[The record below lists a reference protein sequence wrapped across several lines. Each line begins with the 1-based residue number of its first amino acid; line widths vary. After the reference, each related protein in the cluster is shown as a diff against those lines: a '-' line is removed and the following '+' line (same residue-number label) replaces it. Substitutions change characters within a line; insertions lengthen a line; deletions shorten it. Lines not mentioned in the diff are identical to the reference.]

1 VSGLRTIPRE
11 GLVQAT
17 INVLREQVAAGF
29 WPVGSRIPT
38 ESELT
43 RQLGVSR
50 NTLREA
56 VRALIHSGLLEA
68 RQGQGTYVMAVDGVN
83 RTLTQ
88 FLGEGGLVE
97 VLEVR
102 RGLEV
107 EAAGL
112 AALRRDANDLAQ
124 MRSALEREDE
134 AILAQVWSKVVDAD
148 LDFHVAIAVA
158 TRNPVLLR
166 LYQSFCDAVRDSLGA
181 TIGQI
186 ARNSTGTM
194 HVPLMAAI
202 EAGDA
207 SGARRAAAE
216 GFDFLTKEVL
226 SASRGKKPV
235 LDLDE

>member
-1 VSGLRTIPRE
+1 
-11 GLVQAT
+11 LVQAT
-17 INVLREQVAAGF
+17 INLLREQVTAGF

-38 ESELT
+38 ESELA

-56 VRALIHSGLLEA
+56 VRALIHAGLLEA
-68 RQGQGTYVMAVDGVN
+68 RQGLGTFVLAVDGVE

-88 FLGEGGLVE
+88 FLGEGALVE

-112 AALRRDANDLAQ
+112 AALRRDANDLDQ
-124 MRSALEREDE
+124 MRRALDREDE
-134 AILAQVWSKVVDAD
+134 AIMAEAWSRVVDAD

-166 LYQSFCDAVRDSLGA
+166 LYQSFYDAVRGSLGA
-181 TIGQI
+181 TVGQV
-186 ARNSTGTM
+186 ARRSVRTM
-194 HVPLMAAI
+194 HVPLMRAI

-207 SGARRAAAE
+207 AGARRAAAE

-226 SASRGKKPV
+226 KTFKGKSPAQES
-235 LDLDE
+235 LRRP